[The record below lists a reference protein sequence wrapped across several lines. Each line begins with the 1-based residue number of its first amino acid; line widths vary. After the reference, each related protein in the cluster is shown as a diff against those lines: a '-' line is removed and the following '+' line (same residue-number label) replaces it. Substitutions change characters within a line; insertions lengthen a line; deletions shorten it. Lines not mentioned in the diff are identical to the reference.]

1 MGISLKNRFNFLI
14 RRNGLGDLRQI
25 IILYFYAL
33 STASPNPR
41 DVVKMASSSI
51 LALGELSKFFGKISN
66 AVERWN
72 YGLHEAVGY
81 VSKKIRDKEVF
92 TFLKRF
98 ADSLTLNMDLR
109 DFTRIEFEK
118 MMTNLVDEFERRLER
133 VKKLIDA
140 YSAILTSSTFLSVS
154 MLLVSSIFGM
164 EIERLLSLTA
174 LGIFSILSL
183 MTFLLSRSLP
193 PDPVLHGD
201 ERCPQRLKLLRK
213 LNTLIIPLSIILSI
227 LLAVYLRGEGDAIK
241 SMTLPMLS
249 AGIPLFIIGRLGSRW
264 TKSAEEID
272 KNLPAFMKSL
282 GDAVEVSGSL
292 KSACKLI
299 SVNDY
304 GPINRLVKRLQK
316 RLEAGFDQ
324 RVTLKVFGA
333 ESLSNL
339 SYSMNKVMADS
350 LHHGARPSITAK
362 AIHDYV
368 LKRLENRKKRAQ
380 VAGMLWGIALPLQ
393 ASFAAISALISVL
406 MKTLSAFIELIY
418 SWFSL
423 VAPIP
428 EPLINIFFLSL
439 TYGMAA
445 ASSIAFYR
453 VKGDSAFSLTSALGS
468 LLTLS
473 GVVYALST
481 IASNKIL
488 EMAAGLTQEISSIIG
503 EL

>member
-1 MGISLKNRFNFLI
+1 
-14 RRNGLGDLRQI
+14 
-25 IILYFYAL
+25 
-33 STASPNPR
+33 
-41 DVVKMASSSI
+41 
-51 LALGELSKFFGKISN
+51 
-66 AVERWN
+66 
-72 YGLHEAVGY
+72 
-81 VSKKIRDKEVF
+81 
-92 TFLKRF
+92 
-98 ADSLTLNMDLR
+98 
-109 DFTRIEFEK
+109 
-118 MMTNLVDEFERRLER
+118 
-133 VKKLIDA
+133 
-140 YSAILTSSTFLSVS
+140 
-154 MLLVSSIFGM
+154 
-164 EIERLLSLTA
+164 
-174 LGIFSILSL
+174 
-183 MTFLLSRSLP
+183 
-193 PDPVLHGD
+193 
-201 ERCPQRLKLLRK
+201 
-213 LNTLIIPLSIILSI
+213 
-227 LLAVYLRGEGDAIK
+227 
-241 SMTLPMLS
+241 MTLPMLS

-324 RVTLKVFGA
+324 RLTLKVFGA